1 MVWIIIQNTT
11 LNIVHVFLIILL
23 LGKSL
28 VPLLKSYLRILVF
41 RLFFFLN
48 QNQVFGIW
56 ELEIFCLTFTLSQ
69 VCLSV
74 LVDFF

>member
-41 RLFFFLN
+41 RLFFFQTKIKSLE
-48 QNQVFGIW
+48 FGNW
-56 ELEIFCLTFTLSQ
+56 KY
-69 VCLSV
+69 SV
-74 LVDFF
+74 